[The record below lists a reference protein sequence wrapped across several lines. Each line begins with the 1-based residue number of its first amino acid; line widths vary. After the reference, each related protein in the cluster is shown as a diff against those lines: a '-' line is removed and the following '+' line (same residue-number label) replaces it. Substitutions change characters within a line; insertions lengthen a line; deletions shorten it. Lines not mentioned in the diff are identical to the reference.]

1 MDRITC
7 DIIRDLLPLYID
19 EVCSAGKMCI
29 RDSVKVE
36 RAKVRTKIKEATNAN
51 SLYHR
56 AAKPWLD
63 AKKLLIQ
70 EENYKHYD
78 EIAAMYEEAKARAD
92 AQRAKE
98 DADDAARV
106 AQKKADKELARA
118 NRRHK

>member
-1 MDRITC
+1 MEEAFKKQFAAKDQKDRVAFQQAKQ
-7 DIIRDLLPLYID
+7 
-19 EVCSAGKMCI
+19 EVQ
-29 RDSVKVE
+29 RVKVE

-106 AQKKADKELARA
+106 AQKRQIKSWRAQPKA
-118 NRRHK
+118 